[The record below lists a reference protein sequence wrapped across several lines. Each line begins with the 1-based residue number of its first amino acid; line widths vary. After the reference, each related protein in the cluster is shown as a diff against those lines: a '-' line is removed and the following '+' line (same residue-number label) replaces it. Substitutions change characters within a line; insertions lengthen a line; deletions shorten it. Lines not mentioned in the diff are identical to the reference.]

1 MKKLVMLACVLI
13 SFVAA
18 QALETPAPDFVMYS
32 PTLER
37 AVQLSKLK
45 GMPVVLNFW
54 GSWCPPCRDEMAD
67 LNSVAVQF
75 KDKFVLLSIPSQE
88 PYRVS
93 LEYLKSENLTGFTVL
108 TETPVGEPG
117 LDSSS
122 TVNERY
128 RVKGYPT
135 TIFVDK
141 DGLVMANVL
150 GPLSRRTF
158 ISMLK
163 NIDVTP

>member
-1 MKKLVMLACVLI
+1 M
-13 SFVAA
+13 
-18 QALETPAPDFVMYS
+18 
-32 PTLER
+32 
-37 AVQLSKLK
+37 
-45 GMPVVLNFW
+45 VLNFW

-88 PYRVS
+88 PHRTS
-93 LEYLKSENLTGFTVL
+93 LKYLKSENLTGFTVL
-108 TETPVGEPG
+108 IETPAGEPG

-128 RVKGYPT
+128 QVKGYPT
-135 TIFVDK
+135 TVFVDK

-150 GPLSRRTF
+150 GPLSRHTF

>member
-1 MKKLVMLACVLI
+1 MKRLVLVMFVLT

-18 QALETPAPDFVMYS
+18 QALEKSAPDFEMYS

-54 GSWCPPCRDEMAD
+54 GSWCLPCRDEMAD
-67 LNSVAVQF
+67 LNAVAIQF
-75 KDKFVLLSIPSQE
+75 KDKFVLLSIPSEE
-88 PYRVS
+88 PYRIS
-93 LEYLKSENLTGFTVL
+93 LAYLKSENLTGFTVL
-108 TETPVGEPG
+108 TETPVGVPG

-128 RVKGYPT
+128 QVKGYPT
-135 TIFVDK
+135 TVFIDK
-141 DGLVMANVL
+141 DGRVDASAF
-150 GPLSRRTF
+150 GPLSRQEF
-158 ISMLK
+158 VAMLK
-163 NIDVTP
+163 NIGVMP

>member
-1 MKKLVMLACVLI
+1 MKRLVMIVFVFV

-32 PTLER
+32 PTLEQ

-45 GMPVVLNFW
+45 GKPVVLNFW
-54 GSWCPPCRDEMAD
+54 GSWCQPCRDEMPD
-67 LNSVAVQF
+67 LNSVAIQF

-88 PYRVS
+88 PYQTS

-108 TETPVGEPG
+108 TETPAGQAG

-128 RVKGYPT
+128 QVKGYPT
-135 TIFVDK
+135 TVFVDK
-141 DGLVMANVL
+141 DGIVMANVL
-150 GPLSRRTF
+150 GPISRRTF

>member
-1 MKKLVMLACVLI
+1 
-13 SFVAA
+13 
-18 QALETPAPDFVMYS
+18 MYS

-45 GMPVVLNFW
+45 GKPVVLNFW
-54 GSWCPPCRDEMAD
+54 GLWCPPCRDEMAD

-88 PYRVS
+88 PYRTS

-108 TETPVGEPG
+108 TETPAGEPG

-128 RVKGYPT
+128 QVKGYPT
-135 TIFVDK
+135 TVFVDK

-150 GPLSRRTF
+150 GPLSRRPF

-163 NIDVTP
+163 KIDVRP

>member
-1 MKKLVMLACVLI
+1 MKRLLLIAFVLVG
-13 SFVAA
+13 FVGA

-32 PTLER
+32 PTLEQ

-45 GMPVVLNFW
+45 GKPVVLNFW
-54 GSWCPPCRDEMAD
+54 GSWCPPCRDEMED
-67 LNSVAVQF
+67 LNAVAIQF
-75 KDKFVLLSIPSQE
+75 KDKFVLLSIPSNE
-88 PYRVS
+88 PYQTS
-93 LEYLKSENLTGFTVL
+93 LEYLKAQDLTGFTVL
-108 TETPVGEPG
+108 TESPAGQTG

-128 RVKGYPT
+128 QVKGYPT
-135 TIFVDK
+135 TVFVDK
-141 DGLVMANVL
+141 DGIVMANVL

-163 NIDVTP
+163 NVDVTP

>member
-1 MKKLVMLACVLI
+1 MKRLVMLAFVLV

-18 QALETPAPDFVMYS
+18 QALETSAPDFVMYS

-45 GMPVVLNFW
+45 GTPVVLNFW
-54 GSWCPPCRDEMAD
+54 GSWCPPCRDEMED
-67 LNSVAVQF
+67 LNAVAIQF

-88 PYRVS
+88 PYRTS
-93 LEYLKSENLTGFTVL
+93 LEYLKAQDLTGFTVL
-108 TETPVGEPG
+108 TETPAGEPG

-128 RVKGYPT
+128 QVKGYPT
-135 TIFVDK
+135 TVFVDK
-141 DGLVMANVL
+141 DGIVMANVL

-158 ISMLK
+158 ISLLK
-163 NIDVTP
+163 NVDVTP